1 MKKMLCTIA
10 MCVALVS
17 GAFAQEAEASASK
30 KGGFNYHNIKIE
42 AAVLPKWRYHK
53 VRAFPFILYNTLVSC
68 RQIPAKIPTLKL
80 CFFKSIIRA

>member
-1 MKKMLCTIA
+1 MKKMLCTVA

-30 KGGFNYHNIKIE
+30 KNGFDYHNIKIE
-42 AAVLPKWRYHK
+42 AAVRSKWRYHK

-68 RQIPAKIPTLKL
+68 RQIPAKIPTLK
-80 CFFKSIIRA
+80 I